1 MAYNEV
7 KLSDVAEYIS
17 RGITPSYTEE
27 TGTIVINQKCVR
39 GGEVSLE
46 ESRYHDAAKK
56 KVPAEK
62 ILRKWDILVN
72 STGTGT
78 LGRVGQIVCDMP
90 QATVDSHVT
99 IVRPAGSIDPA
110 YLGYALKWRQPYI
123 EALAEGSTGQTELS
137 RFRLGDESGVVEVV
151 YGVLYWNGLIE
162 TDGFNTAMYAWCV
175 AIMAFNLALRE

>member
-46 ESRYHDAAKK
+46 ESRYHNTAKK
-56 KVPAEK
+56 KVPADK
-62 ILRKWDILVN
+62 LIRKWDILVN

-99 IVRPAGSIDPA
+99 IVRPSGSIDPA

-137 RFRLGDESGVVEVV
+137 RFRLGDEITIPLPSLETQKIISQ
-151 YGVLYWNGLIE
+151 VLTAI
-162 TDGFNTAMYAWCV
+162 DGKIAVNKK
-175 AIMAFNLALRE
+175 INDNLAA

>member
-7 KLSDVAEYIS
+7 KLSDVAAYIS

-27 TGTIVINQKCVR
+27 TGTVVINQKCVR

-46 ESRYHDAAKK
+46 ESRYHNAAKK
-56 KVPAEK
+56 KVPVEK
-62 ILRKWDILVN
+62 LLRKWDILVN

-90 QATVDSHVT
+90 KATVDSHVT
-99 IVRPAGSIDPA
+99 IVRPADSIDPA

-137 RFRLGDESGVVEVV
+137 RFRLGDEITIPLPSLGTQKSIAQILSAVDEKIAVNKKINDN
-151 YGVLYWNGLIE
+151 L
-162 TDGFNTAMYAWCV
+162 V
-175 AIMAFNLALRE
+175 A

>member
-17 RGITPSYTEE
+17 RGITPVYTEAK
-27 TGTIVINQKCVR
+27 GTVVVNQKCVR
-39 GGEVSLE
+39 GGEVSLND
-46 ESRYHDAAKK
+46 SRYHNTAKK

-62 ILRKWDILVN
+62 LLRKWDILVN

-78 LGRVGQIVCDMP
+78 LGRVGQIICDMP

-99 IVRPAGSIDPA
+99 IVRPADSVDPA

-137 RFRLGDESGVVEVV
+137 RFRLGDEITIPIPSLEIQKTISQ
-151 YGVLYWNGLIE
+151 VLSAI
-162 TDGFNTAMYAWCV
+162 DGKIAVNKK
-175 AIMAFNLALRE
+175 INDNLAA